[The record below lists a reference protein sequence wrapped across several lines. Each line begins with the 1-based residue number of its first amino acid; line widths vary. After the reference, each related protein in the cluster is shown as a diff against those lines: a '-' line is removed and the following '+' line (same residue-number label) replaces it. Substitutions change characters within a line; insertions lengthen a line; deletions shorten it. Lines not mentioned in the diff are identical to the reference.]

1 MILRPGLF
9 PRLSVGGISILQ
21 TAALLLPIA
30 LVVFERGNAQA
41 QLLAVALLTAIFWDL
56 IFAILRK
63 RKFYF
68 HGVSIALIV
77 AVLVP
82 PTLPLWQLALTLSLG
97 CVIGEH
103 VFGGRGFGFLSPAAI
118 CLSLLLLSFPQ
129 VQLEPMSQNVAL
141 ATVPGALL
149 LLISGLVSWRVILGA
164 FVMIVGLALPSNLD
178 LDVFSFGIATLFG
191 LVFVTG
197 DPVSAASTNPGRWI
211 YGLLAGL
218 LISIFS
224 PDSTAIT
231 SASLVFGS
239 LTASVF
245 APLIDHL
252 IVLAKAKR
260 RLARSSR
267 RGRRSLA

>member
-9 PRLSVGGISILQ
+9 PRLSVGGISVLQ
-21 TAALLLPIA
+21 IAALLLPIA
-30 LVVFERGNAQA
+30 VVVFERGNAQA
-41 QLLAVALLTAIFWDL
+41 QLLAVALLTAISWDL

-68 HGVSIALIV
+68 HGMSTALIV

-82 PTLPLWQLALTLSLG
+82 PALPLWQLALTLSLG

-129 VQLEPMSQNVAL
+129 VQLEPMTQNVAL

-164 FVMIVGLALPSNLD
+164 FVMIIGLALPSNLEV
-178 LDVFSFGIATLFG
+178 DVFSLGIATLFG
-191 LVFVTG
+191 LVFLTG
-197 DPVSAASTNPGRWI
+197 DPVSAASTNSGRWI

-224 PDSTAIT
+224 PESTAIS

-252 IVLAKAKR
+252 IVLAKAKSR
-260 RLARSSR
+260 SERSSR
-267 RGRRSLA
+267 RRRQSLA